1 MYRKER
7 LDKIM
12 EIMSKKKIVDMKI
25 LEDLTYESRSTLRRD
40 LIVLEDEHKITR
52 NFGQVELVSD
62 NNVEFGYQVR
72 VGENLSDKKYIASVC
87 DTFIGNN
94 QALIIDSSTTAS
106 YLEPYLSKR
115 NNLIVITNGL
125 HLAMSLNGNPKIKT
139 FIASGRLRPFSGSI
153 VGDSARQFM
162 EGFHADIAIISCA
175 GVDKNGVYMAS
186 DEQSAVKS
194 QMLKQAEKTILLCD
208 HTKIDRVDYYRLC
221 GHEDIDVIVT
231 DKCPSEEFIQSVEDQ
246 NVEIVY

>member
-12 EIMSKKKIVDMKI
+12 EIMNKKKIVDMKL
-25 LEDLTYESRSTLRRD
+25 LEELTYESRSTLRRD
-40 LIVLEDEHKITR
+40 LIVLEDEHKINR
-52 NFGQVELVSD
+52 NFGQVELVSN

-72 VGENLSDKKYIASVC
+72 AGENLECKKYIASIC

-106 YLEPYLSKR
+106 YLEPYLSER
-115 NNLIVITNGL
+115 NNLVVITNGL
-125 HLAMSLNGNPKIKT
+125 HLATSLNGNPKIKT

-153 VGDSARQFM
+153 IGDSARRFM
-162 EGFHADIAIISCA
+162 ESFHADIAIISCA
-175 GVDKNGVYMAS
+175 GVDKNGIYMAS

-194 QMLKQAEKTILLCD
+194 QMIKQAEKTILLCD
-208 HTKIDRVDYYRLC
+208 HTKINRVDYYRLC
-221 GHEDIDVIVT
+221 GHEDIDVIIT
-231 DKCPSEEFIQSVEDQ
+231 DEMPPEDFLQSIEDQ
-246 NVEIVY
+246 NVEVVY